1 MSTALRADV
10 LLAEEQPAR
19 DRLVPGL
26 ARVRRRRRETPDT
39 WTLELEVEDPALLR
53 FAPGQFNMLYA
64 YGIGESAISVSG
76 SPIDARRLVHTIRAV
91 GPVSAALAGLPRGA
105 MLGVRGPFG
114 AGWPL
119 DQTAGHDVLVIAGG
133 LGLAP
138 LRPVLYPLF
147 AERHRYGR
155 IGLLCGARS
164 PGEILFQ
171 GELMDWRRR
180 LDVQVE
186 VTVDHATDH
195 WHGHVG
201 FVTRLIP
208 RTAFDPDQTVAFL
221 CGPEVM
227 MRVAA
232 KALVDAGVAP
242 DAIWLSMERH
252 MKCATGHCGRCQFG
266 PVLVCR
272 DGPVFRYDRL
282 APPLAVKEL

>member
-1 MSTALRADV
+1 MSTALS
-10 LLAEEQPAR
+10 AEARLPREQPAS
-19 DRLVPGL
+19 DPMVPGL
-26 ARVRRRRRETPDT
+26 ARVVRRRRETGDT
-39 WTLELEVEDPALLR
+39 WTLEFEVDEPALLR

-76 SPIDARRLVHTIRAV
+76 SPLEPRRLVHTIRAV
-91 GPVSAALAGLPRGA
+91 GPVSRALAGLPAGA
-105 MLGVRGPFG
+105 TLGVRGPYG
-114 AGWPL
+114 EGWPL
-119 DQTAGHDVLVIAGG
+119 DHAAGRDVVVVAGG

-155 IGLLCGARS
+155 IVLLCGARGPDDIPFRS
-164 PGEILFQ
+164 
-171 GELMDWRRR
+171 ELMDWRRR

-186 VTVDHATDH
+186 VTVDHASDH

-208 RTAFDPDQTVAFL
+208 RAAFDPDQTVAFV

-227 MRVAA
+227 MRVAI
-232 KALVDAGVAP
+232 KALVDQGMAR

-252 MKCATGHCGRCQFG
+252 MKCALGHCGRCQFG
-266 PVLVCR
+266 PVFVCR
-272 DGPVFRYDRL
+272 DGPVFRYDRV
-282 APPLAVKEL
+282 APLLAVTEV